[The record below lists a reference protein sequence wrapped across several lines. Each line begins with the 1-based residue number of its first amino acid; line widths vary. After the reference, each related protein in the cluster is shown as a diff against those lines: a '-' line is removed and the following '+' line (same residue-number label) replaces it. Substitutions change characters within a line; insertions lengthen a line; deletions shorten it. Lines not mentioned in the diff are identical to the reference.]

1 MEKLNNF
8 IIKTILLVSVL
19 FHMLNSTSAQNVEII
34 GDTCEISMNG
44 YKGGSI
50 QWQFSNDNSKWKDIN
65 GANNQVLSYKISE
78 TVYFR
83 AKVTD
88 GKCSFISETNS
99 IEAFNFDNLNENGKT
114 RVSKNSEFIILI
126 PDIQNYIS
134 NAGNDVYLEKII
146 DWILKFTSA
155 GFKIKA
161 VLQVGDVTNFNSRPE
176 WEKAQKIFS
185 KLNNKID
192 YISTTG
198 NHDYGDNG
206 ACNNRNTYF
215 SEYFNFST
223 NPTSVSTFERNKFEN
238 TYIKVNIHNKPFQI
252 FTLEFG
258 PRDKV
263 MSWADSIAKANPNVT
278 GMLMTHAYLF
288 KNKQRFNY
296 QDKSLNQKNSPKDY
310 KNLFP
315 KFGIGNVNDGE
326 DIWNKFLFPNSN
338 LKFAF
343 CGHQTGDYIGNLIT
357 KNKAN
362 SEVLQLMF
370 NTQAFPNG
378 GDGWIQIME
387 FFDDKKTVGIKTY
400 SAFYN
405 TWKTDAYHQYDFPYS
420 N

>member
-1 MEKLNNF
+1 MEKIKYF
-8 IIKTILLVSVL
+8 AIKTIFLFSVL
-19 FHMLNSTSAQNVEII
+19 YFIFFSISAQNIEII
-34 GDTCEISMNG
+34 GDTCEFSING
-44 YKGGSI
+44 YQGGTI
-50 QWQFSNDNSKWKDIN
+50 QWQFSNNNSNWIDIN
-65 GANNQVLSYKISE
+65 GANEQVLSYRISE
-78 TVYFR
+78 TGQFR

-88 GKCSFISETNS
+88 GKCLFYSEPS
-99 IEAFNFDNLNENGKT
+99 AIEALNFDNTDENGKS
-114 RVSKNSEFIILI
+114 RVSKKSEFIILI

-134 NAGNDVYLEKII
+134 NDGNDVYLEKII
-146 DWILKFTSA
+146 DWILKFNNA
-155 GFKIKA
+155 GFKVKA

-185 KLNNKID
+185 KFDNKID
-192 YISTTG
+192 FITTTG
-198 NHDYGDNG
+198 NHDYGDDG
-206 ACNNRNTYF
+206 TCNNRNTYF
-215 SEYFNFST
+215 SEYFNFSN
-223 NPTSVSTFERNKFEN
+223 NPTGVTTFQKNKFEN
-238 TYIKVNIHNKPFQI
+238 TYLRINIHNKPFQI

-263 MSWADSIAKANPNVT
+263 VLWADSIAKANPNVS

-288 KNKQRFNY
+288 KDKQRFNF
-296 QDKSLNQKNSPKDY
+296 QDKSLKQKNSPEDY

-326 DIWNKFLFPNSN
+326 EIWNKLVFPNSS
-338 LKFAF
+338 LKFVF
-343 CGHQTGDYIGNLIT
+343 CGHQTGDYVGNLIS

-362 SEVLQLMF
+362 TEVLQLMF

-387 FFDDKKTVGIKTY
+387 FFDDKKTVGLKTY

-405 TWKTDAYHQYDFPYS
+405 TWKTDLYHQYEFHYS